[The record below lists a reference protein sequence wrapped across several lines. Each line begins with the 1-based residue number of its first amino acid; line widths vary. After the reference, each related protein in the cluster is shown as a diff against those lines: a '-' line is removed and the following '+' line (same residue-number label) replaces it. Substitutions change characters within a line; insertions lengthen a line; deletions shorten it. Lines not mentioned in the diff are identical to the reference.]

1 MIRRPPRSTLFPY
14 TTLFR
19 SRARQQAHHLHQI
32 AFYINREK
40 TMLNQENRITQVN
53 QAARAVLRKA
63 QVAPVAQARLLSPLA
78 EPEPPEYA
86 TPDGMQ
92 RAEFRAMGTT
102 ISLLLP
108 EQRVQEGIEVV
119 RSLFEEWEQTLS
131 RFRPDSELS
140 RLNERAGKTTAVSE
154 LLYSVLATALTAADA
169 TRGVYDPT
177 LLSQLVR
184 LGYDRTFDALPAVAA
199 ERMVPARPGGGWRG
213 IHMEPKYRG
222 VTLPAGVT
230 LDFGGIAKGMAVD
243 AALEQLRQRGISP
256 ALVN

>member
-19 SRARQQAHHLHQI
+19 SRARQQAHHLHQM

-53 QAARAVLRKA
+53 QVARAVLRKA
-63 QVAPVAQARLLSPLA
+63 QVAQARLHSPLA

-108 EQRVQEGIEVV
+108 QQRAQEGIEVV
-119 RSLFEEWEQTLS
+119 RSLFED
-131 RFRPDSELS
+131 R
-140 RLNERAGKTTAVSE
+140 K
-154 LLYSVLATALTAADA
+154 SV
-169 TRGVYDPT
+169 V
-177 LLSQLVR
+177 
-184 LGYDRTFDALPAVAA
+184 
-199 ERMVPARPGGGWRG
+199 
-213 IHMEPKYRG
+213 
-222 VTLPAGVT
+222 
-230 LDFGGIAKGMAVD
+230 
-243 AALEQLRQRGISP
+243 
-256 ALVN
+256 